1 MDSKEVRLTAQDLIK
16 QREQEKAF
24 AATWS
29 VVGVTYKRTPL

>member
-29 VVGVTYKRTPL
+29 VVGVA